1 MELSYMSKMMF
12 LNAEIVFLIHL
23 SIHILALQASKTKQ
37 IVM

>member
-1 MELSYMSKMMF
+1 MELSYMPKMMF

-23 SIHILALQASKTKQ
+23 SIHILALRAAKTKR